1 LFRLVTMTDGD
12 KLSFMKAD
20 EQQIRDLFTEWHQAA
35 AAGDV
40 SRLVPLMAEDV
51 VFLLPGQPPMRGR
64 ETFITAFRAGLDRM
78 RIQSTGK
85 IEELRISG
93 DMAYLWSYL
102 EVNVTPQG
110 GSPMRRSGYTLT
122 LLRKEP
128 DGRWV
133 LFRDA
138 NLLTPEGSKS

>member
-1 LFRLVTMTDGD
+1 
-12 KLSFMKAD
+12 
-20 EQQIRDLFTEWHQAA
+20 
-35 AAGDV
+35 
-40 SRLVPLMAEDV
+40 
-51 VFLLPGQPPMRGR
+51 MRGR
-64 ETFITAFRAGLDRM
+64 ETFTAAFRAGLDRM

-85 IEELRISG
+85 IEELRIAG

-102 EVNVTPQG
+102 EVNMTPIQG

>member
-1 LFRLVTMTDGD
+1 MQ
-12 KLSFMKAD
+12 SD
-20 EQQIRDLFTEWHQAA
+20 EQQIRDLFTEWHKAA
-35 AAGDV
+35 AEGDL
-40 SRLVPLMAEDV
+40 SKLIPLMAEDV

-64 ETFITAFRAGLDRM
+64 DSFAATFRAGLEHI

-85 IEELRISG
+85 IEELRVAG
-93 DMAYLWSYL
+93 EFAYMWSYL
-102 EVNVTPQG
+102 EVTVTPVQG

-122 LLRKEP
+122 LFRKEP

-138 NLLTPEGSKS
+138 NMLTPEGSKS

>member
-1 LFRLVTMTDGD
+1 MTDDD
-12 KLSFMKAD
+12 KLFFMKTD

-35 AAGDV
+35 TAGDV

-64 ETFITAFRAGLDRM
+64 ETFVAAFRAGLDRI

-102 EVNVTPQG
+102 EVTVTPLQG

-138 NLLTPEGSKS
+138 NMLTPEGSKS